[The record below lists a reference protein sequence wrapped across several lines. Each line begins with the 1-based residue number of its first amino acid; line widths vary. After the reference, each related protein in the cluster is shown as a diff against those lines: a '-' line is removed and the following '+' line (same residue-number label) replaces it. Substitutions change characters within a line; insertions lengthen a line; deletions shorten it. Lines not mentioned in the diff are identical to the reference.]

1 MATAIAIP
9 YITPFTASSSN
20 IASSKKPAFGP
31 TDGNVVASLSLE
43 VIKDFGTG
51 PKSPACGHA
60 DGNAQGESV
69 FSPLARF
76 GPPSGTRTG
85 TRVTGLET
93 LAKIVPS
100 CGHADGAR
108 LERSDRPHPKL
119 VCPDHT

>member
-1 MATAIAIP
+1 M
-9 YITPFTASSSN
+9 
-20 IASSKKPAFGP
+20 
-31 TDGNVVASLSLE
+31 VASLSLE

-69 FSPLARF
+69 LTPLA
-76 GPPSGTRTG
+76 
-85 TRVTGLET
+85 LE
-93 LAKIVPS
+93 VPS

-119 VCPDHT
+119 VCPDHTYKKLLVTSTLNPT